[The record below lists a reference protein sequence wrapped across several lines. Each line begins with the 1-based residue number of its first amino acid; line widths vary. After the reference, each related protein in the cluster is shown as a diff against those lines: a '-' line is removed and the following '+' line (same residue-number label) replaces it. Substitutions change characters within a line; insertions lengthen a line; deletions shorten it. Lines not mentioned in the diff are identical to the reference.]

1 MIEGSRLA
9 SLVASKV
16 CHDMVEPMNAML
28 HGIELLKDSEGGP
41 HSADAVR
48 LLEQG
53 VNKAWAK
60 LEFFRAALA
69 GAIAQDGEGA
79 LETVRPT
86 AERLYSALK
95 PSLEWLAPSV
105 KAPNLALKVMLNML
119 MIAGECLPK
128 GGVVQVNAAHASEGV
143 EITIL
148 SLGPRAMLKA
158 ETAACLAGQ
167 APEDG
172 YQGYNILPALT
183 SLMARQAGVQLL
195 ARQSEERIEFVLR
208 SPHFSL

>member
-28 HGIELLKDSEGGP
+28 HGIELLKGDGAP
-41 HSADAVR
+41 NADAVR

-69 GAIAQDGEGA
+69 GAIAQEGEGQ
-79 LETVRPT
+79 LETIRPT
-86 AERLYSALK
+86 AERLYGALK
-95 PSLEWLAPSV
+95 PNLEWLAPPV
-105 KAPNLALKVMLNML
+105 AAPNLALKVALNML
-119 MIAGECLPK
+119 SIAAECLPK
-128 GGVVQVNAAHASEGV
+128 GGVVQVDARRLDSENESEIRIIASGA
-143 EITIL
+143 
-148 SLGPRAMLKA
+148 RATLKA

-167 APEDG
+167 TPEDG
-172 YQGYNILPALT
+172 FHGYNILPALT
-183 SLMARQAGVQLL
+183 SLLARQAGVQLL
-195 ARQSEERIEFVLR
+195 ARQSDERIELVLR
-208 SPHFSL
+208 STHFRL